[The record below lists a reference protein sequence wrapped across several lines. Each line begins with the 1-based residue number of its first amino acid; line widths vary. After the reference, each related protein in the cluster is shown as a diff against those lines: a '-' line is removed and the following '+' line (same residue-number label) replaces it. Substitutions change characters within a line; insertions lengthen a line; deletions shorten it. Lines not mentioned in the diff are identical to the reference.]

1 MATVLGAVAAR
12 EQVCAALDAIDA
24 AQAVLRAT
32 PTDLVG
38 NTFRIDRGCQMV
50 CVGPGSGRISGRDDR
65 QGCGL

>member
-38 NTFRIDRGCQMV
+38 NTFRIDIADRLETQERVNRGLERV
-50 CVGPGSGRISGRDDR
+50 KFSV
-65 QGCGL
+65 